1 MVYRLLTR
9 KTYGEKL
16 KSPQFVIEER
26 KIFPPNFDFFTLEM
40 EMFHQ
45 ASMKLGLDRAVLA
58 HARNEG
64 SEGAA
69 DDSLAA
75 KAGGGV
81 GKTQLSVNEV

>member
-1 MVYRLLTR
+1 
-9 KTYGEKL
+9 
-16 KSPQFVIEER
+16 
-26 KIFPPNFDFFTLEM
+26 
-40 EMFHQ
+40 MFHQ

-69 DDSLAA
+69 DDSLTA
-75 KAGGGV
+75 KARGGV

>member
-1 MVYRLLTR
+1 MMAYIQC
-9 KTYGEKL
+9 E
-16 KSPQFVIEER
+16 
-26 KIFPPNFDFFTLEM
+26 LEM

-69 DDSLAA
+69 DSSNA
-75 KAGGGV
+75 KAGGGGV
-81 GKTQLSVNEV
+81 GKAQLSVNEVCKL